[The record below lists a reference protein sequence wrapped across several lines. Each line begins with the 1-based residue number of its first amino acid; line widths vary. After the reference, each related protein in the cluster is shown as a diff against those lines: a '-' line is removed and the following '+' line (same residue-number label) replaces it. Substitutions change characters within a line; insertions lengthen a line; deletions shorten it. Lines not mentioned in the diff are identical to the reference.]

1 MHRSN
6 CEREACAGPSI
17 QWRPP
22 AFFRGERAPP
32 VYDRPPRDRR
42 CLEVPSERGGASGYR
57 GDKLVVRRFIE
68 NVASGRDVSVAH
80 DALAPSYLN
89 LAFEGIDIAGLK
101 AMTTALHGVIGE
113 ARTSSL
119 EMVA

>member
-1 MHRSN
+1 
-6 CEREACAGPSI
+6 
-17 QWRPP
+17 
-22 AFFRGERAPP
+22 
-32 VYDRPPRDRR
+32 
-42 CLEVPSERGGASGYR
+42 
-57 GDKLVVRRFIE
+57 
-68 NVASGRDVSVAH
+68 VASGRDVSVAH

>member
-1 MHRSN
+1 M
-6 CEREACAGPSI
+6 
-17 QWRPP
+17 
-22 AFFRGERAPP
+22 P
-32 VYDRPPRDRR
+32 VPRYSGGRQHSFAASGSRR
-42 CLEVPSERGGASGYR
+42 YTIAHPGTDACLEVPSERGGASGYR

-68 NVASGRDVSVAH
+68 NAASGRDVSVAH
-80 DALAPSYLN
+80 DVLAPSYLN

-101 AMTTALHGVIGE
+101 AMTTALHAVIGE